1 MRSYHT
7 IYIFIYGMDPFHK
20 RTQDSSCYEDYHDSW
35 LLISR
40 MPNIESDMT
49 VLIIIINNR
58 YAYVSP
64 PSTGPPGQLGI
75 SRRASADSASP
86 A

>member
-49 VLIIIINNR
+49 VLIIIIINNR
-58 YAYVSP
+58 YACIP
-64 PSTGPPGQLGI
+64 TIHGPAWPTRDI
-75 SRRASADSASP
+75 PTCIR
-86 A
+86 